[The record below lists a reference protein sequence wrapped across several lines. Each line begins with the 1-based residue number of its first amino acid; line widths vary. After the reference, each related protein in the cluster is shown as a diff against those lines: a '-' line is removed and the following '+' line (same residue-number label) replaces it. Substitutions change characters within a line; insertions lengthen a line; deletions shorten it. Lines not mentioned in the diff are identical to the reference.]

1 MKKFI
6 SICLVFILSIS
17 VYSQSASANNVRVV
31 PKPTGKWK
39 LVMSQKYSTINTSN
53 AKLFAAGAGAYY
65 AGKLEKVPGVK
76 KIPAA
81 AVISGLIM
89 VWSSK
94 IENKTAYMKARV
106 YQKKNSYVTM
116 TNFKYDLYSDEKM
129 KKKIKS
135 YTKKFDVVLKY
146 KTVTLS
152 KAQNMKKNNELYFDR
167 Y

>member
-6 SICLVFILSIS
+6 SICLIFVLSLS
-17 VYSQSASANNVRVV
+17 LYSQSANANNVKVV
-31 PKPTGKWK
+31 PKPTDKWK
-39 LVMSQKYSTINTSN
+39 LMMSEKYSTVNTTN

-65 AGKLEKVPGVK
+65 AGKLEKSPVAK

-81 AVISGLIM
+81 AITSGLIM

-94 IENKTAYMKARV
+94 IKDKKAYMKARV
-106 YQKKNSYVTM
+106 YQKKNSYVIM
-116 TNFKYDLYSDEKM
+116 TNFKYDLYSDKKM

-146 KTVTLS
+146 KTVSLS
-152 KAQNMKKNNELYFDR
+152 KAQQMKKNNELYFDR